1 MVMDCT
7 VINQGVGQSKGPAS
21 KGCLPVTKR
30 TLGWASEG
38 LEGYV
43 IIGVP
48 WRWLETFFL
57 LSGPSKRL
65 SLAGLPAKVPKG
77 TLSPTC
83 VLDHHFGKTQKQT
96 DNDIVHRVGSY
107 NHCKVLML
115 HLKGFTFVV
124 LLAIS

>member
-7 VINQGVGQSKGPAS
+7 VINQRVGQSKEPAS

-57 LSGPSKRL
+57 QVGRQSAYHWPGFLLRY
-65 SLAGLPAKVPKG
+65 PKE
-77 TLSPTC
+77 LL
-83 VLDHHFGKTQKQT
+83 VL
-96 DNDIVHRVGSY
+96 IVS
-107 NHCKVLML
+107 
-115 HLKGFTFVV
+115 
-124 LLAIS
+124 